1 MAEPD
6 GLEHV
11 PIGDVFPGVRLAQLP
26 TGCVAETVF
35 VFTKVR
41 FDDETTAWRWL
52 SPGITNQEE
61 LLGALIMQV
70 EMLKT
75 QMLEYWE

>member
-1 MAEPD
+1 MAED
-6 GLEHV
+6 RESRLR
-11 PIGDVFPGVRLAQLP
+11 PIGEVLPDVHLALP
-26 TGCVAETVF
+26 DEGEVETVF

-41 FDDETTAWRWL
+41 FEDGTSAWSWQ

-70 EMLKT
+70 EVLKSSMLDA
-75 QMLEYWE
+75 WE

>member
-1 MAEPD
+1 MAEPE
-6 GLEHV
+6 GLRHI
-11 PIGDVFPGVRLAQLP
+11 PIGDVFPGVHLAQLP
-26 TGCVAETVF
+26 DGCIAETVF
-35 VFTKVR
+35 VFSKVR
-41 FDDETTAWRWL
+41 FDDGTTAWHWL

-70 EMLKT
+70 ETLKA